1 MNNEQIKFI
10 EGKADGLA
18 ATSIVRRHDGF
29 DVVVKDAGKLQLDY
43 GSKPGTAV
51 IKAVDVDEDK
61 QRRGVAT
68 ALYQKAKEELVLR
81 GVTKLVG
88 SLEGSGP
95 VQLREKVFGPGNT
108 KYFHGGSE
116 VTAAEA
122 IHVMDVEFGYVR
134 AETTIPDS
142 IANKACGKSFI
153 GEEMECHIGETAPT
167 KDARLI

>member
-1 MNNEQIKFI
+1 MSYPLRYTYSMKIENGNEVKV
-10 EGKADGLA
+10 DGA

-51 IKAVDVDEDK
+51 IKAVDVNEDK
-61 QRRGVAT
+61 QRKGVAT

-142 IANKACGKSFI
+142 IAKLTRLGLTRYKS
-153 GEEMECHIGETAPT
+153 
-167 KDARLI
+167 KK